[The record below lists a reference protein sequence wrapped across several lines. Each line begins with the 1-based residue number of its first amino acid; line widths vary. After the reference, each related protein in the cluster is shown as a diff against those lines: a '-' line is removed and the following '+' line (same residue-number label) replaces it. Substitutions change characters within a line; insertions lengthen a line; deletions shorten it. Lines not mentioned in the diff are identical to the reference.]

1 MATGFTPRERE
12 QIMDALRSAAARH
25 AAAQGSMKKI
35 SVDELCA
42 EAGISKGAFYK
53 FYPSKEHLFLDVM
66 ERWHQAMSMEAE
78 KAVQVAGSL
87 NGQERAALMMKTAC
101 RVMREQPLARFQE
114 TEVPLLLR
122 KLPEEDMR
130 NHTLTEAAVVHQIL
144 EKMHVKLT
152 VSEEQAFNM
161 ACILFRALLSA
172 DQIGPSFDEALNLL
186 IDCACKQIIEK

>member
-1 MATGFTPRERE
+1 
-12 QIMDALRSAAARH
+12 MDALTAAARY

-78 KAVQVAGSL
+78 KAVQAAGSL

-114 TEVPLLLR
+114 NGGTAAAQAA
-122 KLPEEDMR
+122 EEAMR
-130 NHTLTEAAVVHQIL
+130 NHTYEAAVVHQIL

-161 ACILFRALLSA
+161 AADLFRALRKRQT
-172 DQIGPSFDEALNLL
+172 DGPSFDEALNLL